1 MTDSTFAKA
10 VEKKTAK
17 DFQTI
22 HIADNAYYS
31 HPTFSV
37 NNLADFIRLVTVIS
51 SINKE
56 SSYSETVVYRGMSD
70 QEYDLRPGLARY
82 TNQDPAVE
90 SVLINDFLT
99 RRPDAFNGLS
109 EFDTLAKM
117 QHYGLPTRLL
127 DFTLNPLV
135 ALYFASESKGT
146 KDGRILCHSTELQN
160 DSSPFV
166 NAICKAAIKK
176 TIDENYTIDEY
187 LCDESLPLK
196 KYMTEAYILEPTT
209 VVRPKYWNQRIANQ
223 AGVFMVFPNNL
234 LDRYMGILIHE
245 KELGMEKAIKEF
257 GRGPIPEARIQ
268 EALELE
274 PVDDYRRED
283 VRIVT
288 DDSFQILARSYRGA
302 NNEIDFWEIIK
313 DRFKISG
320 SIKKLCKRKI
330 NNNFC
335 SIIIEGKSKKKI
347 LKELS
352 YIGIGA
358 DHIYPELEY
367 TAQEI
372 KRRLD

>member
-1 MTDSTFAKA
+1 MTDTTFAKA

-17 DFQTI
+17 VFHTI

-37 NNLADFIRLVTVIS
+37 NNLADYIRLVTIIS
-51 SINKE
+51 SINNE
-56 SSYSETVVYRGMSD
+56 TLCGETVVYRGISD

-82 TNQDPAVE
+82 ANPDPAIE

-146 KDGRILCHSTELQN
+146 KAGRVLCHSTELQN
-160 DSSPFV
+160 DSSAFV
-166 NAICKAAIKK
+166 NAICKAAIRK
-176 TIDENYTIDEY
+176 TIDENCTIDEY
-187 LCDESLPLK
+187 LCDDSLTLK
-196 KYMTEAYILEPTT
+196 KYMTEAYVLEPTT

-234 LDRYMGILIHE
+234 LDKYMGILIHE
-245 KELGMEKAIKEF
+245 KEMGMKKAIEEF
-257 GRGPIPEARIQ
+257 GKGPIPEARIQ

-274 PVDDYRRED
+274 PIDDYRRED
-283 VRIVT
+283 FRIVT
-288 DDSFQILARSYRGA
+288 DDSFQNLVRSYRGA

-313 DRFKISG
+313 GRFRITG
-320 SIKKLCKRKI
+320 DIKKLSKRKI
-330 NNNFC
+330 NSSFC
-335 SIIIEGKSKKKI
+335 SIIIEAKSKKRI

>member
-1 MTDSTFAKA
+1 MTETTFAKA
-10 VEKKTAK
+10 VEKKTVK
-17 DFQTI
+17 DFHTI
-22 HIADNAYYS
+22 HIAENAYYL

-37 NNLADFIRLVTVIS
+37 NNLADYIRLVTVIS

-56 SSYSETVVYRGMSD
+56 TSYSETVVYRGMSD

-82 TNQDPAVE
+82 ANQDPVME

-135 ALYFASESKGT
+135 ALYFASESRGT

-160 DSSPFV
+160 DSSAFV

-176 TIDENYTIDEY
+176 PIDENYTVDEY
-187 LCDESLPLK
+187 LCDETLPLK
-196 KYMTEAYILEPTT
+196 KYMTEAYILESTT

-245 KELGMEKAIKEF
+245 KELGIEESIKEF
-257 GRGPIPEARIQ
+257 GKGLIPEARIQ

-283 VRIVT
+283 VRIIT
-288 DDSFQILARSYRGA
+288 DDSFQKLARSYLGA
-302 NNEIDFWEIIK
+302 NHEIDFWENIK
-313 DRFKISG
+313 DRFKITG
-320 SIKKLCKRKI
+320 DIKKLSNSKI
-330 NNNFC
+330 NNSFC
-335 SIIIEGKSKKKI
+335 SIIIEAKSKKKI